1 MRQGLCVQ
9 GTYTLEISSLI
20 NGRTN
25 LQRKHLIVARL
36 DSIIIQLIR
45 LLVK

>member
-1 MRQGLCVQ
+1 MFKELN
-9 GTYTLEISSLI
+9 TLEISSLI
-20 NGRTN
+20 NGRKN